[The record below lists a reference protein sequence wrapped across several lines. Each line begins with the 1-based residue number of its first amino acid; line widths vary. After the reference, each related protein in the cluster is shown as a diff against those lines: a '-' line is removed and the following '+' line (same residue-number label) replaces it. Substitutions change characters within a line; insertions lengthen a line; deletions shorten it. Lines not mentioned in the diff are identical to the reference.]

1 MVIGPSV
8 LCPQPPWAPMA
19 VALRASLSFAPPR
32 ASASLRALRRAP
44 VVAAPRASCR
54 CVTMAAAA
62 KRVLVPIA
70 NGSEEIEAVSIVD
83 VLRRAGADVTVAS
96 VEPMTLLCK
105 MSRGVLMQADVCIAD
120 VATQTFDLVA
130 LPGGMPGAERL
141 RDSDELTRLLQSHA
155 VAGRPYAAMCAAPAV
170 VLAPLGLLAGRA
182 ATAHPAFADKLPA
195 SCAAAVPG
203 RVVADG
209 PVLTSRGPGTALEFA
224 LALVAR
230 LYGDDKAKEVA
241 GPMVMHPHAALP
253 PLGPHEWRLQ

>member
-1 MVIGPSV
+1 
-8 LCPQPPWAPMA
+8 MA
-19 VALRASLSFAPPR
+19 VALRASLPFAPPR
-32 ASASLRALRRAP
+32 APASLRALRRAP
-44 VVAAPRASCR
+44 VATPRAASR
-54 CVTMAAAA
+54 RVATLAMAAAA

-120 VATQTFDLVA
+120 VATQSFDLVA

-141 RDSDELTRLLQSHA
+141 RDSKELTRLLQAHA

-182 ATAHPAFADKLPA
+182 ATAHPAFSDKLPA

-230 LYGDDKAKEVA
+230 LYGEDKAKEVA

-253 PLGPHEWRLQ
+253 PLGPHEWRMQ